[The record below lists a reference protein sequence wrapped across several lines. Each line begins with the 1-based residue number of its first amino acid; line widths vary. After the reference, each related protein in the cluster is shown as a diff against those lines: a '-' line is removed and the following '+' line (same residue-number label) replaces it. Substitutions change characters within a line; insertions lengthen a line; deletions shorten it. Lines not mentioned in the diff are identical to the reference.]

1 MILAVASEQNSSDA
15 NAYGAVLWKM
25 ESQFFTA
32 RPIRVI
38 AERSNGIIGDI
49 NEKTS

>member
-1 MILAVASEQNSSDA
+1 MTLIISSLRLMILAVASEQNSSDA

-32 RPIRVI
+32 RPF
-38 AERSNGIIGDI
+38 ASSPSEAMA
-49 NEKTS
+49 